1 MLPLTMRWRRAKGA
15 SERSISEIYA
25 RTPASKFVV
34 AKRTRTTSSPNAP
47 GDEAKAR
54 NGGEL
59 YMLVGRKDA
68 SLTDAER
75 EHAVCQGGSG

>member
-25 RTPASKFVV
+25 RTPSKFVV